1 MHNNEKEKSRQRRLE
16 KKREYRRR
24 YRESEHGKQVLSE
37 YAKKYRNTEHGKQ
50 VMSEY
55 AKKYRNTDHGKRI
68 LRKAIDKYQEERTC
82 IQLANHSRIWLF
94 SDSPVTHFLKLLKQE
109 YRTRDLIERLQS
121 PTKDMASLM
130 KLAKTLIPLKT
141 KG

>member
-1 MHNNEKEKSRQRRLE
+1 MRNDEKEKSRQHRLE
-16 KKREYRRR
+16 KKREYGRR
-24 YRESEHGKQVLSE
+24 YRE
-37 YAKKYRNTEHGKQ
+37 TEHGKQ

-68 LRKAIDKYQEERTC
+68 LRKAIDKYQKERTC

-109 YRTRDLIERLQS
+109 YRTKDLITQLQS

-130 KLAKTLIPLKT
+130 KLAKMLIPLKT